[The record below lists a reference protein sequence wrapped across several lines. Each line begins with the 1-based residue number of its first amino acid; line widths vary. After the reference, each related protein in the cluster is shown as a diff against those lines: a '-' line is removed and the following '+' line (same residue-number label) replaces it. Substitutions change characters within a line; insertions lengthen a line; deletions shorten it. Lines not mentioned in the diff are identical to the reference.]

1 MITDSNREYFAK
13 MLGRGLQEEVNEATV
28 QYVEGG
34 FGPPKTEGFL
44 PNVNPWGK
52 SEMNSI

>member
-1 MITDSNREYFAK
+1 MKYCID
-13 MLGRGLQEEVNEATV
+13 GRFSESHFQEENHEATV

-44 PNVNPWGK
+44 PNVNP
-52 SEMNSI
+52 